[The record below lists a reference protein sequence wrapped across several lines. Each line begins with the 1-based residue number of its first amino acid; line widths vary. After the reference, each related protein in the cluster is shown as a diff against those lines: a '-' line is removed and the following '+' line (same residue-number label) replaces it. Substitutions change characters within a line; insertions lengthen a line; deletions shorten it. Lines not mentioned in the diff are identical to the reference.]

1 MVARTDA
8 TPAPSLRGLFRGAA
22 EKASIVTDPER
33 LHDDL
38 LTLINTQRA
47 YSMYIPQRNTETGHG
62 TSCYATYPNGVATS
76 TATMATEVSDS

>member
-62 TSCYATYPNGVATS
+62 TSCYVTSLQGVTTS
-76 TATMATEVSDS
+76 PANRAIEVSDS